1 MERKVIAEELKG
13 REGDER
19 DDARMWRL
27 RSYVD
32 EVEMDEGR
40 EQVEGTESK
49 MDADRLYGRK
59 YGVGGS

>member
-1 MERKVIAEELKG
+1 MTEELKG

-19 DDARMWRL
+19 EDARMWRL

-32 EVEMDEGR
+32 EAEMDEGR